1 MYWFAGTGTA
11 GQIINTVKLPVLSKI
26 LKKSMV
32 TKVLADFS
40 LTTSSHLLTIY
51 YDCAESVVCRRSKK

>member
-11 GQIINTVKLPVLSKI
+11 EQIINTAKLPVLSKI

-32 TKVLADFS
+32 TKVLAWLLSHNIKPF
-40 LTTSSHLLTIY
+40 TNHLLWLSRI
-51 YDCAESVVCRRSKK
+51 SRL

>member
-11 GQIINTVKLPVLSKI
+11 EQIINTVKLPVLSKI